1 MLVGWVLV
9 GLHRCW
15 QESRNSSVGLSR
27 RSYEY
32 LLVWWSVL
40 FVGRVIVEVAG
51 AMTVT
56 NTLVLN
62 VALLVPSILLA
73 ALGIGSLIERKVSPR
88 IECVLII
95 LVTGLIVSRLTMS
108 YVSGLIGAIVTTT
121 MLAFGPQLAS
131 AMSFTNTGWSEAGWR
146 QLLRFTV
153 YASLLGCLS
162 AGLDTRNHPSDD
174 VHRMAVL
181 KSRFEMLPE
190 VQRISLIASREPI
203 PVTLMYILRSRWP
216 QAELVTSEGWDAGL
230 TAAMDKERQ
239 MPQSRFLVL
248 EWTRRDIRVSADTGQ
263 AWQITAVGDPMWFYG
278 RRLSLVLIGPKA

>member
-1 MLVGWVLV
+1 
-9 GLHRCW
+9 
-15 QESRNSSVGLSR
+15 
-27 RSYEY
+27 
-32 LLVWWSVL
+32 
-40 FVGRVIVEVAG
+40 
-51 AMTVT
+51 
-56 NTLVLN
+56 
-62 VALLVPSILLA
+62 
-73 ALGIGSLIERKVSPR
+73 
-88 IECVLII
+88 
-95 LVTGLIVSRLTMS
+95 MS

-181 KSRFEMLPE
+181 KSRLELLPE

-203 PVTLMYILRSRWP
+203 PVALMYILRSRWP